1 MGNRVSM
8 NVGCCRRGHLFKLKI
23 DTSEEMEESDLRVL
37 SPPQVLGNTAR
48 QGKKDGKK
56 RIGEGQVLSSAGTG
70 NSGNKKSSQVKARKK
85 AKRDL
90 GG

>member
-1 MGNRVSM
+1 M

-37 SPPQVLGNTAR
+37 TPPQVVQDGAR

-56 RIGEGQVLSSAGTG
+56 RVGEGQVLAGAVAG
-70 NSGNKKSSQVKARKK
+70 NSGGKKGSQVKARKK
-85 AKRDL
+85 AKKDL

>member
-1 MGNRVSM
+1 M

-37 SPPQVLGNTAR
+37 TPPQVVRDGAR

-56 RIGEGQVLSSAGTG
+56 RVGEGQVLAGAVAG
-70 NSGNKKSSQVKARKK
+70 NSGGKKGSQVKARKK
-85 AKRDL
+85 AKKDL